1 MTRRSVVDAGVAI
14 AVWPLAAPLASAL
27 SLEPGDSEVVPGQ
40 TANIQTG
47 VLDVNNSPV
56 ADYMKFP
63 GLYPTVAGK
72 VATHGPYNKV
82 KDVYSAAASVLK
94 AGMAVAH
101 PSGPPWYSPLWLKS
115 LFTSWLLPFS
125 PPMITSVVP
134 YRKRRV
140 DISLSSTEFS
150 MVRSTPCPKL

>member
-1 MTRRSVVDAGVAI
+1 MLRLLAFAASVSALRPVMTRRSVVDAGVAI

-82 KDVYSAAASVLK
+82 KDVYSAAEL
-94 AGMAVAH
+94 
-101 PSGPPWYSPLWLKS
+101 
-115 LFTSWLLPFS
+115 TS
-125 PPMITSVVP
+125 
-134 YRKRRV
+134 
-140 DISLSSTEFS
+140 E
-150 MVRSTPCPKL
+150 